1 MWGGGGGG
9 GGGGAP
15 GLGLQQTR
23 FDVRGER
30 LLEFRIATLILSE
43 IQQQQFPLEN
53 DTNHG
58 LLFDESHYCFHI
70 FKNQVLKQT

>member
-1 MWGGGGGG
+1 MERTEISFNSGMKDNVLCCEPDTISVWMWGGGGGG

-43 IQQQQFPLEN
+43 IQ
-53 DTNHG
+53 
-58 LLFDESHYCFHI
+58 
-70 FKNQVLKQT
+70 

>member
-1 MWGGGGGG
+1 MFSAASPDTISEWMWGGGGGG

-43 IQQQQFPLEN
+43 IQ
-53 DTNHG
+53 
-58 LLFDESHYCFHI
+58 
-70 FKNQVLKQT
+70 

>member
-1 MWGGGGGG
+1 MFSAASPTQYPCGCGVVEGGGG

-43 IQQQQFPLEN
+43 IQ
-53 DTNHG
+53 
-58 LLFDESHYCFHI
+58 
-70 FKNQVLKQT
+70 